1 LKNQIGLIPLAR
13 SDALAWLAIL
23 LIAVAVLDMR
33 HSCPESGRRKEKSK
47 NLFRDP
53 G

>member
-23 LIAVAVLDMR
+23 LITVAVLDMR
-33 HSCPESGRRKEKSK
+33 HTCPIPGRPQEKSEIF
-47 NLFRDP
+47 FRAP